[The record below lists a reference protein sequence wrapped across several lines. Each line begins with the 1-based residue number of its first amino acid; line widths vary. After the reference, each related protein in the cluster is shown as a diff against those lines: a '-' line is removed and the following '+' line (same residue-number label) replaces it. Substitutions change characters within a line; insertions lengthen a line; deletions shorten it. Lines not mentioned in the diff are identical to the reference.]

1 VNRVVLLMSKL
12 VRAAAVQMTCGPD
25 PAANLATASR
35 LVEEAARRGAQLVVL
50 PELFQSLG
58 PPARM
63 AELAEEIPGP
73 TSRAMAQLAARLGLT
88 LVAGSIAE
96 RDAQAAAATS
106 AEAAPVF
113 NTSLLLGPDGR
124 EIARYRKQHRFDV
137 DLPGRVSVLESAWC
151 GAGTFDS
158 VSATSVGR
166 VGLAICYDLRF
177 PELFRRL
184 ADEQLE
190 ILALPAAF
198 AAATGRDHWEILLRA
213 RAIENQAFIV
223 AANQTGRVTPQLET
237 YGHSLIVDPWGTIL
251 AEAGAGEEVIVADLD
266 FARLR
271 EIRSQLPALTHRR
284 R

>member
-1 VNRVVLLMSKL
+1 MSKL

-25 PAANLATASR
+25 PAANRATACR

-73 TSRAMAQLAARLGLT
+73 TSRAMGELAARLALT

-96 RDAQAAAATS
+96 REPRTATANSADAP
-106 AEAAPVF
+106 PVY
-113 NTSLLLGPDGR
+113 NTSLLFGPDGR
-124 EIARYRKQHRFDV
+124 ELARYRKQHRFDV

-158 VSATSVGR
+158 VSATAVGR

-198 AAATGRDHWEILLRA
+198 AAATGRDHWEVLLRA

-251 AEAGAGEEVIVADLD
+251 AEAGASEEVIVADLD